1 MTDATNNGEKSRGRP
16 FQPGNPGGPGRPEGS
31 RNKAT
36 LALDGIADGEAEAV
50 LRKTIEAAK
59 EGDLRA
65 CELILSRVWP
75 ARKGRPVSLA
85 LPDATDAAGVSLALA
100 KVIEAV
106 AGGEITTDEAQGIAA
121 VLETRRRSLELI
133 DLEKRIATLE
143 ARGGMEGMA

>member
-1 MTDATNNGEKSRGRP
+1 MTDATNNAEKPRGRP

-50 LRKTIEAAK
+50 LRKTIAAAK
-59 EGDLRA
+59 DGDLRA

-85 LPDATDAAGVSLALA
+85 LPDATNAAGVSLALA
-100 KVIEAV
+100 RVIEAV
-106 AGGEITTDEAQGIAA
+106 GAGEITTDEAQGIAA
-121 VLETRRRSLELI
+121 VLETRRRAIELI
-133 DLEKRIATLE
+133 EIETRLAALE
-143 ARGGMEGMA
+143 ARAA

>member
-1 MTDATNNGEKSRGRP
+1 MTDTSNNAEKPRGRP

-31 RNKAT
+31 RNKVT
-36 LALDGIADGEAEAV
+36 LALDGIADGEGEAV

-59 EGDLRA
+59 AGDLRA

-75 ARKGRPVSLA
+75 ARKGRAISLA

-106 AGGEITTDEAQGIAA
+106 GMGELTADEGQA
-121 VLETRRRSLELI
+121 VASIIETRRRAIETVELAAR
-133 DLEKRIATLE
+133 LAALE
-143 ARGGMEGMA
+143 AHHG